1 MLNVLIALAGMSLL
15 TYVGTRF
22 SLSIWRKYDAMPTP
36 MIGNE
41 NIVAVFNALRPIIGQ
56 IDTLHMFKSA
66 MFIMFSKNFRAKVQD
81 AISFQDE
88 LIRHIEQKAKD

>member
-1 MLNVLIALAGMSLL
+1 MLNVLIALAGMSSL

-41 NIVAVFNALRPIIGQ
+41 NMVAVVNSLRPIRGQ
-56 IDTLHMFKSA
+56 LDALYMFKSA
-66 MFIMFSKNFRAKVQD
+66 MLIMFSKDFRAKVQD
-81 AISFQDE
+81 AIAFQDE
-88 LIRHIEQKAKD
+88 LIRNVEQTVKD